1 MINLSYNKWIFF
13 QQLIRPVLF
22 IVSGVTGADEIS
34 KVPGT
39 CKRMYSNSSTKK
51 FYLNKKKP
59 SVYDPNYFYV
69 SGF

>member
-1 MINLSYNKWIFF
+1 MDIFSTADKAF
-13 QQLIRPVLF
+13 VLF
-22 IVSGVTGADEIS
+22 TVSGVTGADEIS

-59 SVYDPNYFYV
+59 SVYDPNYFLILYSV
-69 SGF
+69 C

>member
-1 MINLSYNKWIFF
+1 MDVFSTADKAF
-13 QQLIRPVLF
+13 VLF
-22 IVSGVTGADEIS
+22 TVSGVTGADEIS

-39 CKRMYSNSSTKK
+39 CKRMYSNSSTNK